1 MSVLIKNMTFP
12 DMCACC
18 DFCGGLIFPGG
29 IYTCGCPVDGIHGAN
44 ITQYIEDDCRHPDCP
59 LVDVPTPHGRLV
71 DVDAFKADY
80 GMKDDCADCE
90 KEIHGKVK
98 SCEYDRTYSKMDFCS
113 WIGDADVVIE
123 AEEKDED

>member
-1 MSVLIKNMTFP
+1 MSVLIKGMEMPKGCIGCLFKDIGTHTMTQCMLVAGWVKYA
-12 DMCACC
+12 D
-18 DFCGGLIFPGG
+18 GG
-29 IYTCGCPVDGIHGAN
+29 DGI
-44 ITQYIEDDCRHPDCP
+44 PDACP
-59 LVDVPTPHGRLV
+59 LVDVPTPHGRLI

-123 AEEKDED
+123 AEGKDED